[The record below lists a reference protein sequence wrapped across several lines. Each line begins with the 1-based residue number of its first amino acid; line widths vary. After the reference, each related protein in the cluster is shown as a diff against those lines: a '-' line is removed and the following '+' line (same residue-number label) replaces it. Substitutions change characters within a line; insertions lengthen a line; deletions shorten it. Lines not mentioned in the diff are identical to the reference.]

1 MSDPAS
7 GQEAI
12 MRLAYIVVDDIAPDA
27 AELERL
33 TRAGQKLMPGDST
46 FRVIPA
52 GFGPTVYYESAVG
65 AALCVPAL
73 LHNVAELNGDCD
85 AMLIGCFLDPGLRA
99 AREISNVPVYGGGE
113 ACMLLSQ
120 FLARRFGIVT
130 IEDTNIPEIAEYV
143 TALHLADRCVGINSV
158 SLPYYALVRDVGET
172 LRRLED
178 RALPLLNAGAEAIVL
193 GCMSFGFYPFADE
206 LAARLGV
213 PVLDGVRSGIAAATA
228 MSVLGMRHSAR
239 WLPPVQDK
247 GAMNEFLGRLAS
259 AAPGV
264 AVGR

>member
-1 MSDPAS
+1 
-7 GQEAI
+7 

-33 TRAGQKLMPGDST
+33 TRAGQKLMPGDGT
-46 FRVIPA
+46 FHVIPP

-73 LHNVAELNGDCD
+73 LHNVAERQGNCD

-113 ACMLLSQ
+113 ASMLLCQ

-130 IEDTNIPEIAEYV
+130 IEDSNIPEISEYV
-143 TALHLADRCVGINSV
+143 TSMHLADRCVGINSV
-158 SLPYYALVRDVGET
+158 SMPYYTLVRDIGET
-172 LRRLED
+172 LQRLED
-178 RALPLLNAGAEAIVL
+178 RALPLLNAGAEAIIL
-193 GCMSFGFYPFADE
+193 GCMSFGFHPFADE

-213 PVLDGVRSGIAAATA
+213 PVLDPVRSGIAAATA
-228 MSVLGMRHSAR
+228 MSVLGMRPSTR
-239 WLPPVQDK
+239 WLPPVQDQ
-247 GAMNEFLGRLAS
+247 GSMNEFLARLAS
-259 AAPGV
+259 ASSSAT
-264 AVGR
+264 A